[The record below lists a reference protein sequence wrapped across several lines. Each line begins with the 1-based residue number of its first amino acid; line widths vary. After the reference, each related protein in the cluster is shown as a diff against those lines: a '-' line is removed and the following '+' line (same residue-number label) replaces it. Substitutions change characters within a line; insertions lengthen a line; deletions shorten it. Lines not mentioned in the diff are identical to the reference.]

1 MAVRLLRGALSL
13 LKWGLAALG
22 AVALLLTALIATP
35 LERPAEMRSVSDSA
49 KGIDWSTLPPL
60 ERFQARDGT
69 WLGYRH
75 YAARA
80 FSSEVETGSREENA
94 SKQESGAPFRS
105 HRNGNGSNGAAS
117 GGGAIFIHGSS
128 GSSGTVNH
136 ALTHA
141 IASRGVETWALDI
154 RGHGASGTRGD
165 IGYVGQLED
174 DLVDF
179 VAHVRKSAPDLPL
192 TLIGHSAGAG
202 FSLRVAATPIMQ
214 DLFVRTVLVAPYLGY
229 DAPTNR
235 PKAGGWANA
244 DLPRFF
250 ALAALRKLGIDCCAQ
265 LPVLAFAVPP
275 NSERILVPT
284 YSDRLMRNF
293 ATRGYRLDLP
303 LVTHPMTIFGGA
315 EDKMM
320 ISDKYAET
328 VQAIK
333 SSVDVKVIDGVN
345 HMGMVTH
352 PKAVSTIA
360 EDVATRGAA
369 GS

>member
-1 MAVRLLRGALSL
+1 MVMAMQLLRGALGL
-13 LKWGLAALG
+13 LKWGLCAVG

-35 LERPAEMRSVSDSA
+35 LQRPAEMRSVSDSA

-69 WLGYRH
+69 WLGFRH
-75 YAARA
+75 YAPKG
-80 FSSEVETGSREENA
+80 TA
-94 SKQESGAPFRS
+94 SDR
-105 HRNGNGSNGAAS
+105 
-117 GGGAIFIHGSS
+117 GAIFIHGSS
-128 GSSGTVNH
+128 ASSATVNH
-136 ALTHA
+136 ALTA
-141 IASRGVETWALDI
+141 ALAARGVETWALDM

-214 DLFVRTVLVAPYLGY
+214 DLFVRTVLIAPYLGY

-235 PKAGGWANA
+235 PNSGGWANP
-244 DLPRFF
+244 DIPRFLG
-250 ALAALRKLGIDCCAQ
+250 LAALRKLGIDCCSQ

-293 ATRGYRLDLP
+293 ATRGYRIDLP
-303 LVTHPMTIFGGA
+303 ATTRPMTIFGAA
-315 EDKMM
+315 EDEMM
-320 ISDKYAET
+320 ISDKYAEA
-328 VQAIK
+328 VQAVK
-333 SSVDVKVIDGVN
+333 PSVDVKVIEGVN
-345 HMGMVTH
+345 HMGMVTN
-352 PKAVSTIA
+352 PKAVSAIA
-360 EDVATRGAA
+360 EDVATRGS
-369 GS
+369 GQS

>member
-1 MAVRLLRGALSL
+1 MAIRLLGGILNG
-13 LKWGLAALG
+13 LKWVLCAIG
-22 AVALLLTALIATP
+22 AVALILGAMIAMP
-35 LERPAEMRSVSDSA
+35 LERPPEMRSVSDSA
-49 KGIDWSTLPPL
+49 KGIIWSTLPPL

-69 WLGYRH
+69 WIGYRH
-75 YAARA
+75 YAPNGP
-80 FSSEVETGSREENA
+80 ETGR
-94 SKQESGAPFRS
+94 
-105 HRNGNGSNGAAS
+105 
-117 GGGAIFIHGSS
+117 GAIFIHGSS

-141 IASRGVETWALDI
+141 IAARGVETWALDI
-154 RGHGASGTRGD
+154 RGHGGSGTRGD

-214 DLFVRTVLVAPYLGY
+214 DMFIRTVLLAPYLGY

-235 PKAGGWANA
+235 PSNGGWVSA
-244 DLPRFF
+244 DIPRF
-250 ALAALRKLGIDCCAQ
+250 LGLTALRKLGIDCCAQ

-275 NSERILVPT
+275 SSAKYLTST

-293 ATRGYRLDLP
+293 ATHGYRLDLP
-303 LVTHPMTIFGGA
+303 AVTHPMTIFGGT
-315 EDKMM
+315 EDEMM
-320 ISDKYAET
+320 ISDKYAEA

-333 SSVDVKVIDGVN
+333 PSVEVKLIEGVN
-345 HMGMVTH
+345 HMGIVTN
-352 PKAVSTIA
+352 PKAVNAIA
-360 EDVATRGAA
+360 EDVATRGS
-369 GS
+369 GQS

>member
-1 MAVRLLRGALSL
+1 MAMRLLRGALGL
-13 LKWGLAALG
+13 LKWGLCAVG
-22 AVALLLTALIATP
+22 AVALLFTALIATP
-35 LERPAEMRSVSDSA
+35 LERPPEMRSVSDSA

-69 WLGYRH
+69 WLGFRH
-75 YAARA
+75 YAARGTA
-80 FSSEVETGSREENA
+80 TDR
-94 SKQESGAPFRS
+94 
-105 HRNGNGSNGAAS
+105 
-117 GGGAIFIHGSS
+117 GAIFIHGSS
-128 GSSGTVNH
+128 ASSATVNH
-136 ALTHA
+136 ALTAAMAAH
-141 IASRGVETWALDI
+141 GVETWALDM

-202 FSLRVAATPIMQ
+202 FSLRVAATPIVQ
-214 DLFVRTVLVAPYLGY
+214 DLFVRTVLIAPYLGY

-235 PKAGGWANA
+235 PHAGGWANA

-250 ALAALRKLGIDCCAQ
+250 ALTALRKIGIDCCSQ
-265 LPVLAFAVPP
+265 LPVLAFAVRA
-275 NSERILVPT
+275 NSELYLTPV

-303 LVTHPMTIFGGA
+303 AVTRPMTIFGGA
-315 EDKMM
+315 EDEMM
-320 ISDKYAET
+320 ISDKYAEA

-333 SSVDVKVIDGVN
+333 PSVDVKLIEGTN
-345 HMGMVTH
+345 HMGMVTN
-352 PKAVSTIA
+352 PKAVNAIA
-360 EDVATRGAA
+360 EDVATRGA
-369 GS
+369 GQS

>member
-1 MAVRLLRGALSL
+1 MAIRLLRGVLHG
-13 LKWGLAALG
+13 LKWALCVVGALALI
-22 AVALLLTALIATP
+22 VAAMIATP
-35 LERPAEMRSVSDSA
+35 LERPPEMKSVSESVKLVDF
-49 KGIDWSTLPPL
+49 STMPPL

-69 WLGYRH
+69 WIGYRH
-75 YAARA
+75 YTPNGPA
-80 FSSEVETGSREENA
+80 TG
-94 SKQESGAPFRS
+94 
-105 HRNGNGSNGAAS
+105 H
-117 GGGAIFIHGSS
+117 GAIFIHGSS

-154 RGHGASGTRGD
+154 RGHGGSGTRGD

-179 VAHVRKSAPDLPL
+179 VAHLRKTAPDLPL

-214 DLFVRTVLVAPYLGY
+214 DMFVRTVLLAPYLGY

-235 PKAGGWANA
+235 PHAGGWANV
-244 DLPRFF
+244 DVPRF
-250 ALAALRKLGIDCCAQ
+250 LGLTALRKLGIDCCSQ
-265 LPVLAFAVPP
+265 LPVLALAVPAT
-275 NSERILVPT
+275 SAKYLVST

-293 ATRGYRLDLP
+293 ATRGYRVDLP
-303 LVTHPMTIFGGA
+303 ATTRPITIFGGA
-315 EDKMM
+315 DDEMM

-333 SSVDVKVIDGVN
+333 PSVDVKLIDGIN
-345 HMGMVTH
+345 HMGIVTH
-352 PKAVSTIA
+352 PKAISVIA
-360 EDVATRGAA
+360 EDVATRGA
-369 GS
+369 GQS

>member
-1 MAVRLLRGALSL
+1 MAIRLLRGVLNG
-13 LKWGLAALG
+13 LKWALCAVG
-22 AVALLLTALIATP
+22 GVALILVAMIAAT
-35 LERPAEMRSVSDSA
+35 LERPPEMRSVSDSS

-69 WLGYRH
+69 WIGFRH
-75 YAARA
+75 YA
-80 FSSEVETGSREENA
+80 
-94 SKQESGAPFRS
+94 
-105 HRNGNGSNGAAS
+105 SNGPATER
-117 GGGAIFIHGSS
+117 GAIFIHGSS

-154 RGHGASGTRGD
+154 RGHGGSGTRGD

-214 DLFVRTVLVAPYLGY
+214 DMFVRTVLLAPYLGY
-229 DAPTNR
+229 DAPTNK
-235 PKAGGWANA
+235 PHSGGWANA
-244 DLPRFF
+244 DVPRVLG
-250 ALAALRKLGIDCCAQ
+250 LAALRKLGIDCCSQ
-265 LPVLAFAVPP
+265 LPVLAFAVRP
-275 NSERILVPT
+275 NFEKILVST

-303 LVTHPMTIFGGA
+303 GVTHPMTVFGGA
-315 EDKMM
+315 EDEMM
-320 ISDKYAET
+320 ISAKYAET
-328 VQAIK
+328 VQALKPSI
-333 SSVDVKVIDGVN
+333 DVKVLDGIN
-345 HMGMVTH
+345 HMGIVTD
-352 PKAVSTIA
+352 PKAISVIA
-360 EDVATRGAA
+360 DDVATRGA
-369 GS
+369 GQS

>member
-1 MAVRLLRGALSL
+1 MAIQLLRSALNL
-13 LKWGLAALG
+13 LKWGLCAVG
-22 AVALLLTALIATP
+22 GVALILAAMIATP
-35 LERPAEMRSVSDSA
+35 LQRPAELKSVSESVKLVDF
-49 KGIDWSTLPPL
+49 STMPPL

-69 WLGYRH
+69 WIGYRH
-75 YAARA
+75 YTPNGPA
-80 FSSEVETGSREENA
+80 TG
-94 SKQESGAPFRS
+94 
-105 HRNGNGSNGAAS
+105 H
-117 GGGAIFIHGSS
+117 GAIFIHGSS

-154 RGHGASGTRGD
+154 RGHGGSGTRGD

-179 VAHVRKSAPDLPL
+179 VAQVRKTAPDLPL

-214 DLFVRTVLVAPYLGY
+214 DMFVRTVLLAPYLGY

-235 PKAGGWANA
+235 PHAGGWAIV
-244 DLPRFF
+244 DVPR
-250 ALAALRKLGIDCCAQ
+250 LLGLTALRKLGIDCCSQ
-265 LPVLAFAVPP
+265 LPVLALAVPAT
-275 NSERILVPT
+275 SAKYLVST

-293 ATRGYRLDLP
+293 ATRGYRVDLP
-303 LVTHPMTIFGGA
+303 ATTRPITIFGGA
-315 EDKMM
+315 DDEMM

-333 SSVDVKVIDGVN
+333 PSVDVKLIDGIN
-345 HMGMVTH
+345 HMGIVTH
-352 PKAVSTIA
+352 PKAISVIA
-360 EDVATRGAA
+360 EDVATRG
-369 GS
+369 GGQS